1 MCQKYLKNVCIK
13 RCPTFLKIYFQN
25 VCVGLEGT
33 KCTTLLNYLLK
44 LLTATTWFLK
54 AKLNAYGVDI
64 LELRLIFDY
73 LTNRKQR
80 AKIGNNY
87 SRWREILY
95 GVPQRSILGPLLFN
109 IFICD
114 LFLITDDF
122 EMALYADD
130 TRPYV
135 CGKDITSVIRSL
147 ENAAEIVFI
156 WFKNNQIYGNEE

>member
-1 MCQKYLKNVCIK
+1 M
-13 RCPTFLKIYFQN
+13 
-25 VCVGLEGT
+25 
-33 KCTTLLNYLLK
+33 
-44 LLTATTWFLK
+44 
-54 AKLNAYGVDI
+54 
-64 LELRLIFDY
+64 
-73 LTNRKQR
+73 TNRKQR
-80 AKIGNNY
+80 TKIGNNY
-87 SRWREILY
+87 SSWREILY
-95 GVPQRSILGPLLFN
+95 GVPQTSILGPLLFN